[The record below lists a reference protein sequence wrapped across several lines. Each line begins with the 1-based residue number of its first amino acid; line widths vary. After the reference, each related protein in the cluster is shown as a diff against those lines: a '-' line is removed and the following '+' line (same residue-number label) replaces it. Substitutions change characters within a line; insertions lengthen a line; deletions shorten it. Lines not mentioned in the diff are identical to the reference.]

1 MNIETA
7 KQQILTLSI
16 RKVIEDLDDES
27 KRKVTLLTPEM
38 ARKII
43 GF

>member
-1 MNIETA
+1 
-7 KQQILTLSI
+7 LSI

-27 KRKVTLLTPEM
+27 KRKVILLTPEM